1 MKTLI
6 SIIAMLFFLSFSYMS
21 FAQIDLEKKVTK
33 KVIKRVDK
41 EIDKTIDE
49 ALDETEDAIKKSGSD
64 KEGKED
70 QKTDT
75 TGSETGTNAE
85 TKSSQVPQDDQS
97 KKELKP
103 WSKYDFVSGDKI
115 IFEDN
120 LMNEKHGEFPSKWN
134 MKYGNAEI
142 AKFGEENVIAFVK
155 NKTEISPLMK
165 TANYLPE
172 IFTIEIDI
180 YIYNKYNEAYNLNLK
195 NQKQID
201 IRTNRVSMG
210 NFEGEPDVSSKG
222 TGWHHIALSFN
233 QRALKVY
240 FDQTRVLNIP
250 NLEKKPTEMSISA
263 LSHGSAKGDPAMI
276 RNIRIAEGGVEL
288 YDRLLTDG
296 KIVTRGI
303 HFDVGK
309 ATIKLESMGVINEIG
324 SLMKK
329 HPEVNFSVEG
339 HTDGDGD
346 ESSNQKL
353 SEARAFSVK
362 NALVELGIDASRLET
377 KGFGESKPVSDNTT
391 PEGKTNNRRVEF
403 VKI

>member
-1 MKTLI
+1 MRTLV
-6 SIIAMLFFLSFSYMS
+6 SVIAGLCLLTFSS
-21 FAQIDLEKKVTK
+21 PNFAQFDLEKKVTK

-41 EIDKTIDE
+41 EVDKTIDK
-49 ALDETEDAIKKSGSD
+49 ALDETEDAIKNEGNE

-75 TGSETGTNAE
+75 TGSD
-85 TKSSQVPQDDQS
+85 TKTKTKQVPQDDQS
-97 KKELKP
+97 IKELKA
-103 WSKYDFVSGDKI
+103 WSKYDFVAGDKI
-115 IFEDN
+115 IFEDI

-134 MKYGNAEI
+134 LKYGNAEI
-142 AKFGEENVIAFVK
+142 AKLGEDNVIAFVK

-172 IFTIEIDI
+172 IFTIEFDI
-180 YIYNKYNEAYNLNLK
+180 YIYNKYNEAYQLNLK

-210 NFEGEPDVSSKG
+210 NFEGEPDAGSKG

-288 YDRLLTDG
+288 YDRLMTDG

-303 HFDVGK
+303 LFDVGK
-309 ATIKLESMGVINEIG
+309 ATLKPESMGVINEIG

-329 HPEVNFSVEG
+329 HPDVKFSVEG
-339 HTDGDGD
+339 HTDSDGD
-346 ESSNQKL
+346 EAFNQQL
-353 SEARAFSVK
+353 SEARAASVK
-362 NALVELGIDASRLET
+362 NALVELGINASRLET
-377 KGFGESKPVSDNTT
+377 KGFGENKPVSDNTT
-391 PEGKTNNRRVEF
+391 PEGKANNRRVEF